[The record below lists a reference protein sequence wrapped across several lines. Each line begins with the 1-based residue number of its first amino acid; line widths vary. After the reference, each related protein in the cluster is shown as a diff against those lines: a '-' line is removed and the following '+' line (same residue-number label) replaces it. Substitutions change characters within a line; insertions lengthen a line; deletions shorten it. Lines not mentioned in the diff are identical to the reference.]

1 MCSLSAGQDYN
12 PLTQILEFQSGETQ
26 TNITITIHDDTKIEG
41 DEQFE
46 LYLIGGIGVHL
57 SPFPRA
63 MITIQND
70 DGKNLFYNFIKSVRE
85 CTTASATNSE
95 WDSVQYTCMHCRK
108 FAIKAGQL

>member
-1 MCSLSAGQDYN
+1 M
-12 PLTQILEFQSGETQ
+12 
-26 TNITITIHDDTKIEG
+26 NITVTMHDDQKIEA

-70 DGKNLFYNFIKSVRE
+70 DGK
-85 CTTASATNSE
+85 
-95 WDSVQYTCMHCRK
+95 
-108 FAIKAGQL
+108 